1 MNSNILSTRRLALLS
16 AGVSLIGAA
25 AAFGAAPGG
34 TIAISSAPALSLGS
48 TGLTQGLVGTVW
60 HVPLSGGAGSGQYG
74 LPVAFGPAPSLADV
88 ATMEGYI
95 NSGSSYNTKS
105 ATTYTLPGPSETF
118 LNTTD
123 SFKYNGGS
131 VPTFA
136 YLGTDASGA
145 AKYDANSWFS
155 AIVDQ
160 MGYIKI
166 ASAGTYNF
174 TMTQADD
181 AGAVFVGG
189 TGITPSGNAGSGTQV
204 VTLGYDSGFATP
216 TIPPADGT
224 ASVSFSSAGYYPIE
238 IMNYQQGGGA
248 NLGFSATS
256 ASTGNAV
263 SYYTTTAMANSVTS
277 IPVPTV
283 ATPPTPTDEWNFG
296 KSTITGNTVSDI
308 GTAASAATAGTIVGT
323 GNSVAGGALITT
335 STASGNGMSVPG
347 STFANYTGSFTI
359 SVTFNRSVNDPT
371 NQWGS
376 VMGFGTKNT
385 PNSNYIIAQPQRQDG
400 SGHSSMAIN
409 SSGQGP
415 MLYAANGKP
424 APAGQLTQ
432 EVLVYNATTQVASL
446 YVNGVLQMFG
456 SPAMTPVINS
466 AGKTTGYTPF
476 SLAALAD
483 PSTGTPLNGLGGLD
497 PYNDPTTLA
506 SYYDLS
512 TWNQALSANQVDG
525 LFSGSAVPEPGA
537 VALLGLGAMGL
548 LLLSRRR
555 KVNA

>member
-1 MNSNILSTRRLALLS
+1 MNSNILSTRQLALLS
-16 AGVSLIGAA
+16 AGVSL
-25 AAFGAAPGG
+25 FGAATAFGVGG
-34 TIAISSAPALSLGS
+34 PITISSSPALSLGS
-48 TGLTQGLVGTVW
+48 SGLTQGLVGTVW
-60 HVPLSGGAGSGQYG
+60 HVPLSGGSGSGQYG

-88 ATMEGYI
+88 KTMEGYI
-95 NSGSSYNTKS
+95 NSGSSYNTTS

-123 SFKYNGGS
+123 SFKYNGGFA
-131 VPTFA
+131 PTFA

-145 AKYDANSWFS
+145 AKYDGNPWVSS
-155 AIVDQ
+155 IVDQ

-248 NLGFSATS
+248 NLGFSAKS

-296 KSTITGNTVSDI
+296 KSTISGNTVSDI

-347 STFANYTGSFTI
+347 STFANYTGSFTLA
-359 SVTFNRSVNDPT
+359 VTFNRSANDPT
-371 NQWGS
+371 NLWGS
-376 VMGFGTKNT
+376 VMTFGTHGAKG
-385 PNSNYIIAQPQRQDG
+385 SASYIVAQPQRQDG
-400 SGHSSMAIN
+400 SNHSSVAIN
-409 SSGQGP
+409 SSGQSGP
-415 MLYAANGKP
+415 ILFASNGKP
-424 APAGQLTQ
+424 AATGQLTQ
-432 EVLVYNATTQVASL
+432 DVLVYDASTHVASL

-456 SPAMTPVINS
+456 TPAMTPVINS

-476 SLAALAD
+476 SFAALAD
-483 PSTGTPLNGLGGLD
+483 PSGAAAADGLGGLD
-497 PYNDPTTLA
+497 PFSDPTTLA
-506 SYYDLS
+506 KYYDLS
-512 TWNQALSANQVDG
+512 TWNQALTANQVDG
-525 LFSGSAVPEPGA
+525 LFSGSAVPEPA
-537 VALLGLGAMGL
+537 AIALLGIGAMGML
-548 LLLSRRR
+548 LLRRR